1 MTTTESK
8 THWKKFF
15 NPDYLGA
22 YSIEDG
28 KDLILVIKSVCQ
40 EKVKG
45 VGGKEQECLV
55 AHFEGKTKPMILN
68 RTNCKTIQK
77 IYRTPHIEDW
87 AGKLIQV
94 YVKDNIDAFG
104 SITDGLRIREFVPKA
119 PNKTAE
125 KKVELKTEIR
135 NVLAELKPTDMKTV
149 IGELIS
155 ADDIRA
161 MLNKANQ
168 EKRDTVEFLEVVLKD
183 LKA

>member
-1 MTTTESK
+1 METK

-22 YSIEDG
+22 YSLEDG
-28 KDLILVIKSVCQ
+28 KDLVLTIKSVGQ

-55 AHFEGKTKPMILN
+55 AHFVEPKTKPMILN

-77 IYRTPHIEDW
+77 IHRTPHIEEW
-87 AGKLIQV
+87 VGKRIQV
-94 YVKDNIDAFG
+94 YIKDNIDAFG
-104 SITDGLRIREFVPKA
+104 TTTDGLRVREFEPKA
-119 PNKTAE
+119 IDKVDEKRKT
-125 KKVELKTEIR
+125 LKDEIR
-135 NVLAELKPTDMKTV
+135 NQLSSLKPTDMKKV
-149 IGELIS
+149 VGELLS
-155 ADDIRA
+155 TDDIKA
-161 MLNKANQ
+161 MLNKANK